1 MSGTSRTAAQR
12 QYRAAL
18 VVIGN
23 EILSGRTEDKNINWI
38 AKKLA
43 ERGIK
48 LREVRVIPDQE
59 HKIVAAVDSF
69 RKEFDYVFT
78 TGGIGPTHDDITAQS
93 VAKAFNVPLE
103 QNQDAYETLADHYG
117 PENLSDARLKMT
129 MVPQGAKLISN
140 PVSAAPGFVMEN
152 VFVMAGVPQI
162 MRAML
167 DDVVGTLDGGPLIL
181 SRTLTCRLPESVMA
195 DELAQIQKR
204 WPDVEIGSYPN
215 FGRKDF
221 GVSIVLRGTDEAVI
235 NAAMAEV
242 DALMR
247 EKGGVPEAD

>member
-1 MSGTSRTAAQR
+1 MSNSSQSSDQK

-18 VVIGN
+18 VIIGN
-23 EILSGRTEDKNINWI
+23 EILSGRTEDKNINYI
-38 AKKLA
+38 AQKLS

-48 LREVRVIPDQE
+48 LREVRVIPDVE
-59 HKIVAAVDSF
+59 HKIIGVIRSF
-69 RKEFDYVFT
+69 TQEYDYIFT
-78 TGGIGPTHDDITAQS
+78 TGGIGPTHDDITGES
-93 VAKAFNVPLE
+93 VAKAFDVKLE

-117 PENLSDARLKMT
+117 PENLTDARLKMT
-129 MVPQGAKLISN
+129 MVPKGAKLIPN
-140 PVSAAPGFVMEN
+140 PVSGAPGFVINN

-167 DDVVGTLDGGPLIL
+167 DHVLGSLKGGPLIL

-195 DELAQIQKR
+195 DELAEIQER
-204 WPDVEIGSYPN
+204 WPQVEIGSYPN

-221 GVSIVLRGTDEAVI
+221 GLSVVLRGIDQKFI
-235 NAAMAEV
+235 NDAAAEV

-247 EKGGVPEAD
+247 EKGGEPEEV